1 MGARWSLLQFVG
13 RAGTIGMTSHTQPL
27 IFSAKPRDAHLF
39 FALSANVR
47 ESIQVT
53 WPPLVRD
60 VQIIHY
66 KNEQTRLILAEG

>member
-13 RAGTIGMTSHTQPL
+13 RAGTIGMTSHSPL
-27 IFSAKPRDAHLF
+27 FFQRKPRGAHLF